1 MELKLNEK
9 YKITTIPYNFVLQEK
24 IKTKKEGSKNEFY
37 YNNLG
42 YFGKLEDLFTYIINK
57 GLLES
62 DSSDVS
68 SLITYIE
75 DLKGYISEMVKD
87 IDKQLKALIKGDME
101 VSKDEMGES
110 DEQETKETEGETN
123 Q

>member
-1 MELKLNEK
+1 LELKLNEK

-42 YFGKLEDLFTYIINK
+42 YFGKLEDLFIYIINK
-57 GLLES
+57 GLLEN
-62 DSSDVS
+62 DSSDMS

-75 DLKGYISEMVKD
+75 DLKGSISKMVKD

-110 DEQETKETEGETN
+110 NEQETKETEGETD

>member
-42 YFGKLEDLFTYIINK
+42 YFGKLEDLFIYIINK

-62 DSSDVS
+62 DSSDMS

-75 DLKGYISEMVKD
+75 DLKGSISKMVKD

-110 DEQETKETEGETN
+110 NEQETKETEGETD

>member
-42 YFGKLEDLFTYIINK
+42 YFGKLEDLFIYIINK
-57 GLLES
+57 GLLEN
-62 DSSDVS
+62 DSSDMS

-75 DLKGYISEMVKD
+75 DLKGSISKMVKD

-110 DEQETKETEGETN
+110 NEQETKETEGETD